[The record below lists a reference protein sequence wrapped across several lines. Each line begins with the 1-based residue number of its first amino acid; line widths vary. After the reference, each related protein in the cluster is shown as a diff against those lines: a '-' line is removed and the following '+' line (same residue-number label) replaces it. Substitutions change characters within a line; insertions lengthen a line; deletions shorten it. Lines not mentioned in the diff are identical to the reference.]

1 MIREY
6 KLQQN
11 HNNTVQR
18 YEDGDEDDDDGND
31 DVNDDGNS
39 KKMMIR
45 MNVV

>member
-18 YEDGDEDDDDGND
+18 DEDGDEDDDGND
-31 DVNDDGNS
+31 NVNDDGNS
-39 KKMMIR
+39 KIMMIR